1 MSGTGGEQ
9 RQAWRLAL
17 NLSVTAAIG
26 GVLLILVGA
35 LLAAWISFG
44 FGALC
49 AAAAGV
55 LLRRHDHRSPKLR

>member
-1 MSGTGGEQ
+1 MPGTGGEQ

-17 NLSVTAAIG
+17 NLSISAAIG
-26 GVLLILVGA
+26 GLMLVLVGA
-35 LLAAWISFG
+35 LLAAWISFA